1 MLKWLVLSI
10 MCLAG
15 VEGSAQCDSLK
26 LEKLENILNIADI
39 FPTFTNIKMSFEKVG
54 EDSLAYF
61 YGRCPW
67 ESGGKCYP
75 YKEYLVQSKSNVYYL
90 RYQCYDLNTFNHIQK
105 QIEAVQV
112 IQEVQGK
119 EYRTIG
125 ANFLVNYMQSPIEE
139 NACGLT
145 QQYMIEFLRF
155 K

>member
-1 MLKWLVLSI
+1 MAKWLVLSI

-15 VEGSAQCDSLK
+15 VKGTAQCDSLK
-26 LEKLENILNIADI
+26 LEKLETILNIADI

-67 ESGGKCYP
+67 EGEGKCYP
-75 YKEYLVQSKSNVYYL
+75 YKEYLVQSKSNIYYL
-90 RYQCYDLNTFNHIQK
+90 RYQCYDLNTFNYLQK
-105 QIEAVQV
+105 QIEAVKV

-125 ANFLVNYMQSPIEE
+125 GNFLVNYMESPVEE
-139 NACGLT
+139 KSCEA
-145 QQYMIEFLRF
+145 QKQYMIEFLRF

>member
-1 MLKWLVLSI
+1 MAKWFVLI
-10 MCLAG
+10 FICMGG
-15 VEGSAQCDSLK
+15 VKVSAQCDSLK
-26 LEKLENILNIADI
+26 LDRLETILNVADI
-39 FPTFTNIKMSFEKVG
+39 LPTLTYIKVSFEKVG

-90 RYQCYDLNTFNHIQK
+90 RYQCYDLNTFTQIQK

-119 EYRTIG
+119 EYRTIQG
-125 ANFLVNYMQSPIEE
+125 NFMVNYMQSAIEE